1 MKTRKYIFTIIF
13 CLLFVSISAQD
24 FKTVQDGIE
33 YAEVTRGTKEAPI
46 HINLL
51 KLDLKKVRLDVVHAL
66 DAAIGLEKTSSI
78 ASRHG
83 AFAAIN
89 AGFFK
94 MEGLYKGDPAGVLQI
109 DGKLLSESYSN
120 RIALG
125 ILNGKEKTEIDFGHL
140 YGNYIAGFGVDSEFT
155 FSGVN
160 RERKDDEI
168 ILYTPEFHRTT
179 LTNAT
184 GTEIILSKCSRRCE
198 KFEVFESKGS
208 SLIPPDGF
216 VVSIGKNAGEKS
228 NNIIYIIKNEKILS
242 QPAIVENVESQE
254 KSNNLF
260 SKKTEDIV
268 AGVPQLIKNS
278 KIAIT
283 WQEEKIGK
291 DFVETRHPRTAV
303 AKLKD
308 GKFLMVTVDG
318 RQAGFSVGMNLNEL
332 AEFLLEIGATDAMNL
347 DGGGSTTM
355 FLDGKIINKPSDKE
369 GERSVSDAILVRLRN
384 KK

>member
-94 MEGLYKGDPAGVLQI
+94 MEGLYKGDAAGVLQI
-109 DGKLLSESYSN
+109 DRMLLSESYGN
-120 RIALG
+120 RTALFIDNNLSG
-125 ILNGKEKTEIDFGHL
+125 KTDVFIEKLNVIDLVSVDKTEFE
-140 YGNYIAGFGVDSEFT
+140 V
-155 FSGVN
+155 GVN
-160 RERKDDEI
+160 RKRGENDLVRF
-168 ILYTPEFHRTT
+168 TQVFHQTT
-179 LTNAT
+179 LTDPNGVEFIVRNKKVT
-184 GTEIILSKCSRRCE
+184 KIIDG
-198 KFEVFESKGS
+198 KGS
-208 SLIPPDGF
+208 SKIPQDGY
-216 VVSIGKNAGEKS
+216 VLSASGTKRDELLKLLKVGIKLDWYVKS
-228 NNIIYIIKNEKILS
+228 DS
-242 QPAIVENVESQE
+242 GT
-254 KSNNLF
+254 SNLRSYAFNQ
-260 SKKTEDIV
+260 SEDIV
-268 AGVPQLIKNS
+268 AGVPQLIKDS

-332 AEFLLEIGATDAMNL
+332 AEFLLEFGATDAMNL

-355 FLDGKIINKPSDKE
+355 FLDGKLMNKPSDKE
-369 GERSVSDAILVRLRN
+369 GERSVSDAILVTLRN

>member
-1 MKTRKYIFTIIF
+1 MKNRKYLCFLIVI
-13 CLLFVSISAQD
+13 LSVSISAQD

-33 YAEVTRGTKEAPI
+33 YAEVTRGTKEEPV

-51 KLDLKKVRLDVVHAL
+51 RLDLKKVRLDVVHAL

-94 MEGLYKGDPAGVLQI
+94 KGKGFDGDAVGVMQI
-109 DGKLLSESYSN
+109 DGKLISESFADRVALLINNESKKTKTSIERVSAKFYILKDRFSYN
-120 RIALG
+120 ALG
-125 ILNGKEKTEIDFGHL
+125 INRAEENDDIIVFTPDLKTTPESPEKRTDFIFSGCK
-140 YGNYIAGFGVDSEFT
+140 YSCSKVEVAASKGGTIISEDKFVLRFNEEKHDFLAKYLRKQSTAISPEWFT
-155 FSGVN
+155 FF
-160 RERKDDEI
+160 K
-168 ILYTPEFHRTT
+168 
-179 LTNAT
+179 
-184 GTEIILSKCSRRCE
+184 
-198 KFEVFESKGS
+198 VFETSNR
-208 SLIPPDGF
+208 
-216 VVSIGKNAGEKS
+216 KNYKK
-228 NNIIYIIKNEKILS
+228 IY
-242 QPAIVENVESQE
+242 
-254 KSNNLF
+254 
-260 SKKTEDIV
+260 KTEDMI
-268 AGVPQLIKNS
+268 AGVPQLIKDS

-318 RQAGFSVGMNLNEL
+318 RQAGYSVGMNLNEL
-332 AEFLLEIGATDAMNL
+332 AAFLLELGATDAMNL

-355 FLDGKIINKPSDKE
+355 FLDGKVMNKPSDKE
-369 GERSVSDAILVRLRN
+369 GERSVSDAILVTLR
-384 KK
+384 KKK

>member
-1 MKTRKYIFTIIF
+1 MKKNKYLIFVIV
-13 CLLFVSISAQD
+13 LFICVSISAQD
-24 FKTVQDGIE
+24 FKTVQDGVE
-33 YAEVTRGTKEAPI
+33 YAEVTRGTKEEPI
-46 HINLL
+46 RINLL

-94 MEGLYKGDPAGVLQI
+94 KGKGFDGDAAGVMQI
-109 DGKLLSESYSN
+109 DGKLISESFADRVSLVLNNEKKRTKVSIERITANLFVSYSSIIN
-120 RIALG
+120 KL
-125 ILNGKEKTEIDFGHL
+125 L
-140 YGNYIAGFGVDSEFT
+140 
-155 FSGVN
+155 GVN
-160 RERKDDEI
+160 RASEKDDI
-168 ILYTPEFHRTT
+168 IIFTPEFKQTPPST
-179 LTNAT
+179 EKLTDFIFS
-184 GTEIILSKCSRRCE
+184 GCKYGC
-198 KFEVFESKGS
+198 KKVEVIESKGG
-208 SLIPPDGF
+208 IVIAADMF
-216 VVSIGKNAGEKS
+216 VLRLDEAKHDYLAEYLRNQAKEISPKWFA
-228 NNIIYIIKNEKILS
+228 IIKTLVTSNSKNLKKIY
-242 QPAIVENVESQE
+242 ES
-254 KSNNLF
+254 
-260 SKKTEDIV
+260 EDIV
-268 AGVPQLIKNS
+268 GGVPQLIKDG

-291 DFVETRHPRTAV
+291 EFVETRHPRTAV

-355 FLDGKIINKPSDKE
+355 FLDGKTMNKPSDKE
-369 GERSVSDAILVRLRN
+369 GERSVSDAILVTLRN

>member
-1 MKTRKYIFTIIF
+1 MKIHRYFVFLII
-13 CLLFVSISAQD
+13 LLNSVSIFAQD
-24 FKTVQDGIE
+24 FKTVEDGIE
-33 YAEVTRGTKEAPI
+33 YAEVTRGTKEEPVRV
-46 HINLL
+46 NLL

-94 MEGLYKGDPAGVLQI
+94 MSGLYSGDAAGVLLI
-109 DGKLLSESYSN
+109 DNWRFSESYAG
-120 RIALG
+120 RVALFIA
-125 ILNGKEKTEIDFGHL
+125 NTNEKTDVFIERANISTFLIVGKNQIDVG
-140 YGNYIAGFGVDSEFT
+140 E
-155 FSGVN
+155 N
-160 RERKDDEI
+160 RECLKDDAVI
-168 ILYTPEFHRTT
+168 YTKIFHRTT
-179 LTNAT
+179 LTDNSVVEFVVRNEKVK
-184 GTEIILSKCSRRCE
+184 EI
-198 KFEVFESKGS
+198 FDGKGS
-208 SLIPPDGF
+208 NEIPTDGYVLSAKGKKREELIKLLRIGSKLRMRTR
-216 VVSIGKNAGEKS
+216 VSS
-228 NNIIYIIKNEKILS
+228 PVS
-242 QPAIVENVESQE
+242 QFPSPSYGIS
-254 KSNNLF
+254 
-260 SKKTEDIV
+260 EDIV
-268 AGVPQLIKNS
+268 GGVPQLIKNN

-291 DFVETRHPRTAV
+291 EFVETRHPRTAV

-332 AEFLLEIGATDAMNL
+332 AEFLLELGATDAMNL

-355 FLDGKIINKPSDKE
+355 FLDGKIVNKPSDKE
-369 GERSVSDAILVRLRN
+369 GERSVSDAILVTLRN